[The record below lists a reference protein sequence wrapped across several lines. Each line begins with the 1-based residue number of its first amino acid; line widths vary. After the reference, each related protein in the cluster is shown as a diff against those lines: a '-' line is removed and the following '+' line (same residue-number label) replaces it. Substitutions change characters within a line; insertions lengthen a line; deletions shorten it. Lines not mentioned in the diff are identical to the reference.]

1 MGLQLAKL
9 QSEIKV
15 NESIANKNNAESQT
29 TIESRPAVI
38 ENLNQMGIEKYL
50 ENTVNEWKISGN
62 NTLMA
67 QLGYNGS
74 GKGLTLELDKNAFIV
89 KEAAVGLLK
98 AEAEAG
104 NANANT
110 LLNNEK
116 AKTVWGEYLNSIA
129 HADADMIKAKAQELM
144 TDYLTG
150 NVVNWKS
157 ILEMGFSGVNSL
169 SKLVPGIGSLIG
181 K

>member
-1 MGLQLAKL
+1 MLFRSLVVS
-9 QSEIKV
+9 QSRYI
-15 NESIANKNNAESQT
+15 
-29 TIESRPAVI
+29 
-38 ENLNQMGIEKYL
+38 
-50 ENTVNEWKISGN
+50 
-62 NTLMA
+62 
-67 QLGYNGS
+67 GS
-74 GKGLTLELDKNAFIV
+74 GKGLTVELDKNAFIV

-129 HADADMIKAKAQELM
+129 HADADMIKAKAQELL

-150 NVVNWKS
+150 NVINWKS
-157 ILEMGFSGVNSL
+157 ILEMGFNGVNSL